1 MKVATSL
8 FLLSVLPLSLLAKEK
23 PRVTVEVVNSQQSVR
38 HWTEHILGTD
48 SRSQTNCDTNG
59 TATDTGGDTA
69 SINATTNCSTTTTP
83 GTPARTV
90 EHSIA
95 QEHVYA
101 IMPDGSHVT
110 LWCQNGFRRCESLSA
125 GSTRRKSM
133 AIRCGYTVTN
143 STGKNGKSSTTTLAV
158 GSLSAYSRSSRTFE
172 PRAPSGEEPERTRSK
187 DTHRRRCN
195 TCLSRDEVPKTTASY
210 RQSSRRHL
218 LNPFTQPLLY

>member
-38 HWTEHILGTD
+38 HWTQHILGTD

-125 GSTRRKSM
+125 GKYTAEVDGNTLWIYGHELDGKERK
-133 AIRCGYTVTN
+133 IKYHY
-143 STGKNGKSSTTTLAV
+143 V
-158 GSLSAYSRSSRTFE
+158 G
-172 PRAPSGEEPERTRSK
+172 GW
-187 DTHRRRCN
+187 
-195 TCLSRDEVPKTTASY
+195 
-210 RQSSRRHL
+210 
-218 LNPFTQPLLY
+218 